1 VLGDKYESHGPD
13 GSSWADEPVYD
24 VGMSR
29 RESNHFVYRLI
40 PPRPTFHLDMNDEE
54 RAVMD
59 RHVQYWE
66 AQTAAGKVVVYGPV
80 VEPNGSWG
88 LGVLTADDESEAQ
101 AMLDGD
107 PAISSGMATFEL
119 GRMPVAVLPD

>member
-1 VLGDKYESHGPD
+1 M
-13 GSSWADEPVYD
+13 ADEPFYD

-59 RHVQYWE
+59 RHAQYWE

-88 LGVLTADDESEAQ
+88 LGVITADNQSEAQ
-101 AMLDGD
+101 VMLDGD